1 MFCEIHG
8 CLVDFRG
15 CPECS
20 IENSSPSQIENGCE
34 NCGHINFFENK
45 EGLLSCK
52 ECKLEHELIPDMD
65 GHVRKS
71 YTSIYELFQR
81 NSFYPYFWVKE
92 RTTGEIIFVIDIH
105 EKETGISKWRISDG
119 VFIAKFDHSGK
130 EIPIFRTTRKDTR
143 SKGGKRYRPYI
154 SGGYSTAGVDNS
166 TLPKNFGFMF
176 GEENDEDWRE
186 IERPFKEVHINSTIE
201 DLVEQAFTRYHNT
214 NNRFHNNSG
223 EEMASEKQK
232 AFLMSDKL
240 SYQGDVEKLTK
251 RQAGKI
257 ITRKTGRR

>member
-1 MFCEIHG
+1 MFCEIHR

-20 IENSSPSQIENGCE
+20 IENSSPFQIENGCE

-81 NSFYPYFWVKE
+81 YSFYPYFWAKE
-92 RTTGEIIFVIDIH
+92 RSTGEIIFVIDVH

-130 EIPIFRTTRKDTR
+130 ELPIFRLTTISKTRGSRK
-143 SKGGKRYRPYI
+143 YRPYV
-154 SGGYSTAGVDNS
+154 SGNYGSAGVDTS
-166 TLPKNFGFMF
+166 ILPKNFGFIL
-176 GEENDEDWRE
+176 GEEFEEDWRM
-186 IERPFKEVHINSTIE
+186 IEAPFKEPEINSTIE
-201 DLVEQAFTRYHNT
+201 NLVNQAFD
-214 NNRFHNNSG
+214 RFHA
-223 EEMASEKQK
+223 EDMATENQK
-232 AFLMSDKL
+232 RFLMSKKL

-251 RQAGKI
+251 KQAGKI
-257 ITRKTGRR
+257 ITRLKREKNLGKK